1 MTTLPL
7 PPNTKYLL
15 SHHTHCDRYDYLI
28 ASACGAIG
36 GIADIFLVNLP
47 KNSSLCTISDT
58 AADKLVMKFAELSG
72 WKPNIFQKDL
82 ILNQH
87 ALPVL

>member
-47 KNSSLCTISDT
+47 KT
-58 AADKLVMKFAELSG
+58 AASARS
-72 WKPNIFQKDL
+72 PT
-82 ILNQH
+82 
-87 ALPVL
+87 LPQTSLL